1 MRMSPAAPTP
11 ESITAL
17 VSDRNELSLRVVPGA
32 RVERVGIENGTLK
45 IWLRTAPED
54 GKANKAVL
62 AILAK
67 LLGISVSQL
76 EMTHGQTAR
85 DKRVRVLR

>member
-1 MRMSPAAPTP
+1 MAAPTLTP
-11 ESITAL
+11 EAIIAL
-17 VSDRNELSLRVVPGA
+17 ISDRNELSLRVVPGA
-32 RVERVGIENGTLK
+32 KVEKAAIENGTLK

-67 LLGISVSQL
+67 LLGISVSRL
-76 EMTHGQTAR
+76 EITHGQTAR
-85 DKRVRVLR
+85 DKRVRVGV

>member
-1 MRMSPAAPTP
+1 MSALTLTP
-11 ESITAL
+11 EAITAL

-32 RVERVGIENGTLK
+32 KVEKAAIENGTLK

-54 GKANKAVL
+54 GKANKALL

-67 LLGISVSQL
+67 RLGISISQL
-76 EMTHGQTAR
+76 EITRGQTAR
-85 DKRVRVLR
+85 DKRVRVET

>member
-1 MRMSPAAPTP
+1 MPAHILTP
-11 ESITAL
+11 EAIIAL
-17 VSDRNELSLRVVPGA
+17 MSDRNELSLRVVPGA
-32 RVERVGIENGTLK
+32 KVEKTTIENGALK

-67 LLGISVSQL
+67 LMGISVSQL
-76 EMTHGQTAR
+76 EITHGQTAR
-85 DKRVRVLR
+85 DKRVRVKA

>member
-1 MRMSPAAPTP
+1 MS
-11 ESITAL
+11 SITPTRKAITAMI
-17 VSDRNELSLRVVPGA
+17 SARNELPLRVVPGA
-32 RVERVGIENGTLK
+32 KIEKAAIENGTLK

-67 LLGISVSQL
+67 LL
-76 EMTHGQTAR
+76 EMPVGKLDITHGHISR
-85 DKRVRVLR
+85 DKRVHVSA